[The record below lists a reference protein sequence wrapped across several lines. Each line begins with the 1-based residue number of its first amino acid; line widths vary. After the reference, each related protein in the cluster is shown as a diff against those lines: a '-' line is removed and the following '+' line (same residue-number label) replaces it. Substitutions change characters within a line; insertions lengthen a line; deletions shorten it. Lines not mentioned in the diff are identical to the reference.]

1 MGKKMTKGEK
11 EKEMSKAEQEK
22 HMNRK
27 KSEKD
32 KLSQA
37 CNAFS

>member
-1 MGKKMTKGEK
+1 MTKGEK

-27 KSEKD
+27 KIRKGQV
-32 KLSQA
+32 KLGM
-37 CNAFS
+37 